1 MKLGTLGKSSLV
13 TSRLAYGCWRIAGTW
28 EPSEVTAERELNGRR
43 AVIAAYE
50 AGYTLFDHA
59 DIYCQGAGEQI
70 FGQVLR
76 EVGGMRERVTIAS
89 KCGIR
94 RAGEPAPDSPYRYDF
109 SAPHIIASCEQS
121 LKRLGIEVIDLYQ
134 LHRPDYLCHPDEVA
148 GAFTRLK
155 QAGKV
160 REFGVSNFR
169 PSQVTA
175 LQKACPLPLI
185 VNQIEI
191 SLAKL
196 DAFHDGTIDQCLAE
210 KMTPMAWSPLAGGHL
225 GNRAKDILPSQQSYR
240 PAKIVAAL
248 DDLAKGR
255 GASRVVIALAW
266 LLRHPSGIVPIVGS
280 TNPENIR
287 EAAKAVD
294 IDLTRD
300 EWYRL
305 LDAASGQR
313 LP

>member
-1 MKLGTLGKSSLV
+1 
-13 TSRLAYGCWRIAGTW
+13 
-28 EPSEVTAERELNGRR
+28 
-43 AVIAAYE
+43 
-50 AGYTLFDHA
+50 
-59 DIYCQGAGEQI
+59 
-70 FGQVLR
+70 
-76 EVGGMRERVTIAS
+76 
-89 KCGIR
+89 
-94 RAGEPAPDSPYRYDF
+94 
-109 SAPHIIASCEQS
+109 
-121 LKRLGIEVIDLYQ
+121 
-134 LHRPDYLCHPDEVA
+134 
-148 GAFTRLK
+148 
-155 QAGKV
+155 
-160 REFGVSNFR
+160 
-169 PSQVTA
+169 
-175 LQKACPLPLI
+175 